1 MNSIDWPTAF
11 VIVGLFV
18 TVFGYLG
25 WQDYLRAQVMKEA
38 IRHGATD
45 FTFNKGDE

>member
-1 MNSIDWPTAF
+1 MSNIDWPTAF

-18 TVFGYLG
+18 SIFGYLG

-38 IRHGATD
+38 LRNGATEIK
-45 FTFNKGDE
+45 FGGD